1 MPVRSCGAA
10 CQVEMLDDTTL
21 LLPWS
26 QTISEPLIRAEPM
39 GLQGPSETCRNKATK
54 VVLM

>member
-21 LLPWS
+21 LLPL
-26 QTISEPLIRAEPM
+26 EA
-39 GLQGPSETCRNKATK
+39 AH
-54 VVLM
+54 V